1 MGDEGKSKPLPEA
14 PGVHCLGEGSG
25 GISLRT
31 ADIVERVRE
40 GWASPSVELLSLE
53 LSFFNLRRFA
63 IGAWDTSSR
72 ENLREMVLRGLYD
85 NNNKIIISE
94 ISYTKE
100 KWRKDTKTQLTRPG
114 DRHRM

>member
-72 ENLREMVLRGLYD
+72 ENLREMELIL
-85 NNNKIIISE
+85 IIVNSASTASE
-94 ISYTKE
+94 ISYTEE
-100 KWRKDTKTQLTRPG
+100 KWSKKTQLTRPG

>member
-100 KWRKDTKTQLTRPG
+100 KWSKKTQLTRPG